1 MSCCVAGCAAT
12 LARCRPGSAYP
23 QPVPEPVTL
32 TDRRVALRGAAAV
45 LAIPLLAAGCDAT
58 DTTTPRNGRVRPTA
72 GSANADQDLVA
83 SVAGRVA
90 GVRAAATRLAQH
102 DHTHRSWA
110 LGLASLHQ
118 RHLHRLGTGWAAKPV
133 KAQTAAALVA
143 AERQLQQ
150 SLVSAAERAE
160 SGSLAQVL
168 ASMAAAVGQRLVN
181 A

>member
-1 MSCCVAGCAAT
+1 MCLVVAPT
-12 LARCRPGSAYP
+12 LARNDHRPAYP
-23 QPVPEPVTL
+23 QPVPERVTL
-32 TDRRVALRGAAAV
+32 TDRRDALRGAAAV
-45 LAIPLLAAGCDAT
+45 LAIPLLAACDAT